1 MRRDMHLAIVPTVA
15 VRCCKQNILNSYT
28 AEIMRMQRPPK
39 YLLGASTHL
48 ISVDMG

>member
-1 MRRDMHLAIVPTVA
+1 VICICPSVQQLRYDIAKI
-15 VRCCKQNILNSYT
+15 NIFNSYT